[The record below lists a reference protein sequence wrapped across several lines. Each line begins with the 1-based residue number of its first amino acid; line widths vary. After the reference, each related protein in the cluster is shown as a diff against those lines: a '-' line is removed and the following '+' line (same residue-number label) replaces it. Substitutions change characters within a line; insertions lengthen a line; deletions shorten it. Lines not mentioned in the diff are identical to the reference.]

1 MEQARRNLKITSI
14 IILILTGLS
23 LVNLVCQIFF
33 GAFKNTEVP
42 EGIPENIILI
52 VQIVLAVITFLFL
65 LPQLYIGLKGLK
77 IAKNPNDSKGH
88 IVWGFILLA
97 MSIIGLLSP
106 LMSIVNGVDMWD
118 NVSTFLSILVE
129 VLVFF
134 DYVRYA
140 RAIAKLA

>member
-33 GAFKNTEVP
+33 GAFKNTEGP

>member
-14 IILILTGLS
+14 IILIFTGLS

-52 VQIVLAVITFLFL
+52 AQIVLAVITFLFL

-88 IVWGFILLA
+88 IVWAIILLV
-97 MSIIGLLSP
+97 LSAIATV
-106 LMSIVNGVDMWD
+106 SAIFSVINAV
-118 NVSTFLSILVE
+118 NVSTISELANAVLDVCILI
-129 VLVFF
+129 L
-134 DYVRYA
+134 Y
-140 RAIAKLA
+140 INSAKAVQKAA

>member
-1 MEQARRNLKITSI
+1 MEQAKKNLKITSI
-14 IILILTGLS
+14 VVLILTGFS
-23 LVNLVCQIFF
+23 LVQIVLQLFF
-33 GAFKNTEVP
+33 GEFNNVKLP
-42 EGIPENIILI
+42 EGAPENLLLI
-52 VQIVLAVITFLFL
+52 VKIVLAVITFLFL